1 MRHGVRVPPQH
12 LSGGRDCKKYTTIM
26 AAAAVVGIAAAAAV
40 DQTAV
45 VRMKGSVGGEELGTV
60 KAVPWLSRP
69 RSEEEHCF
77 A

>member
-1 MRHGVRVPPQH
+1 
-12 LSGGRDCKKYTTIM
+12 M